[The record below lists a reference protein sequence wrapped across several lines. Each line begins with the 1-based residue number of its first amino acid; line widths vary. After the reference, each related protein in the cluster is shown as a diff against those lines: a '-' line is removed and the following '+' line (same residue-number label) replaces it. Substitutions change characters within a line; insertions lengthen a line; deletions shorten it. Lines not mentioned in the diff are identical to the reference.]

1 MTPDTHKPKVSIVT
15 SFWNEPLQ
23 WIQFAYE
30 SVLRQTFTDLE
41 LIIVCDNPEN
51 ADGIAYVKGLKDSR
65 VRIITNEM
73 NLGPTRSFN
82 IGIAS
87 ADGEYIAKFD
97 ADDICLPERL
107 RKQVEY
113 LDSHPEVSVCATDA
127 HSIDS
132 EGRIIR
138 RNKYRRKRDHTLL
151 AIQNCIAHPSVMF
164 RRKILELRTPLY
176 DETYKYA
183 QDYELW
189 QFLLMKGYRFHT
201 LDEALLLYRRSK
213 SQISCA
219 RKAEQAEYFKK
230 AHRKFITSWL
240 TDHSIITREDTSDL
254 KIMLAKCSQAYP
266 SVTDTEDRKFL
277 TNIIYILY
285 FCLGTDDW
293 GYRFRYLA
301 DRNFIAFR
309 LRFIYT
315 YRLFFSRK
323 TRRNRAG
330 FL

>member
-189 QFLLMKGYRFHT
+189 QFLILQGCKMHT
-201 LDEALLLYRRSK
+201 LEKALILYRKSSQHISRKHRSL
-213 SQISCA
+213 Q
-219 RKAEQAEYFKK
+219 RDLFKK
-230 AHRKFITSWL
+230 ARKSFIMNWMLSRG
-240 TDHSIITREDTSDL
+240 IITLEDEGNL
-254 KIMLAKCSQAYP
+254 KSVLAKASQAY
-266 SVTDTEDRKFL
+266 SSCTAEEDRKYL
-277 TNIIYILY
+277 ANIIYILY
-285 FCLGTDDW
+285 FTLVKEDW
-293 GYRFRYLA
+293 KYRFRYLT
-301 DRNFIAFR
+301 DRNLIALRIRPIFTLRLLFTGKERCNKPAFI
-309 LRFIYT
+309 
-315 YRLFFSRK
+315 
-323 TRRNRAG
+323 
-330 FL
+330 